1 MKKLIAAALTA
12 VLILGLTGC
21 TAKKEEAAAVGQT
34 ATQEAG
40 EAASEAATDE
50 AAASEAAGQEA
61 SAAGA
66 ESGRTTLTVGFDAGF
81 PPYGYMDEKGEYV
94 GFDLDL
100 AQEVCNRNGWE
111 LIKQPI
117 DWAAKDMELSSG
129 TIDCIWNGFTI
140 NGREDDYTWTVP
152 YVNNKQVIVVLADSG
167 ITKQEEL
174 AGKMVGVQQ
183 DSSALAALQE
193 GAGAELAATF
203 GGMEQYVEYNTA
215 FMDLEAGAI
224 DALAVDIGVASYQ
237 IASRGDIFVMLEKEL
252 ASEQYGVGFL
262 LGNEELRDT
271 VEGTLMEMVADGTF
285 DTIVEKYADVGMSG
299 LVCLE

>member
-21 TAKKEEAAAVGQT
+21 TAKEEEAAAVGQT

-40 EAASEAATDE
+40 EAAPEATTDE

>member
-21 TAKKEEAAAVGQT
+21 TAKEEEAAAVGQT

-193 GAGAELAATF
+193 GEGAELAATF